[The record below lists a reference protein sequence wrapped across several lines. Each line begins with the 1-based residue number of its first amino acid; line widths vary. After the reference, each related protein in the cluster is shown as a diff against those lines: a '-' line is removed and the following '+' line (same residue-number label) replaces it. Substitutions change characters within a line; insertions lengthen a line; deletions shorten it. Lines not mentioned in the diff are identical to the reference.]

1 MDLLRKY
8 FPELTE
14 IQLHQYEALFSEYKN
29 WNDKINVI
37 SRKDIDNLYL
47 HHVLHSMSLIKV
59 IQFTKGTRILDL
71 GTGGGFPTIP
81 LAIYFPNVFFD
92 ALDSTKKKLTVID
105 AIAESIE
112 QLQLIVN
119 FHNGQNP

>member
-47 HHVLHSMSLIKV
+47 HHVLHSMSLLKELVSWI
-59 IQFTKGTRILDL
+59 
-71 GTGGGFPTIP
+71 
-81 LAIYFPNVFFD
+81 
-92 ALDSTKKKLTVID
+92 
-105 AIAESIE
+105 
-112 QLQLIVN
+112 
-119 FHNGQNP
+119 